1 MANDGRTELRPVICL
16 TKRASGRYEGY
27 EIQFIRINEHGERAA
42 GTTVIAELDLDDL
55 RTLHD
60 ALGHYL
66 DEGRYQE

>member
-1 MANDGRTELRPVICL
+1 MSNAGRTTLRPVVQL

-27 EIQFIRINEHGERAA
+27 EIQFVRINEHGERAA
-42 GTTVIAELDLDDL
+42 GTTVVSELDIEDL
-55 RTLHD
+55 EALHY